1 MTDNNGTLISTSVL
15 KNSFEEDK
23 SCEIGPLALHFI
35 QKLKREKEPGNALI
49 GDMKINVGKSNK
61 NIFHK
66 ECFKVL
72 EDKRNKNGDRN
83 HALNYKVSSEL
94 YMFKKGSRKILVEP
108 TIFSRDLGVV
118 GEPDAVLFSRE
129 FTDILEFKDRTT
141 YERSKIDELQ
151 VETYMTIFG
160 KEDSSIIGGDLRP
173 MIIDEEYKTG
183 IRGFL
188 IYNNGKVMQVQLK
201 NEKLIRLRAS
211 ELLEEIRN
219 YNSIND
225 LPLPRRCV
233 PECVNASYC
242 KRRSEVLYENTAA
255 SSRRTKGKSRA
266 YRARA

>member
-1 MTDNNGTLISTSVL
+1 MADNNGTLISTSVL

-49 GDMKINVGKSNK
+49 GDIKINVGKSNK

-66 ECFKVL
+66 ECFKIL
-72 EDKRNKNGDRN
+72 EDKRNKNGNHN

-94 YMFKKGSRKILVEP
+94 YMFKKGSRKILIEP
-108 TIFSRDLGVV
+108 TIFSRTLGMV
-118 GEPDAVLFSRE
+118 GEPDAVLFSKE
-129 FTDILEFKDRTT
+129 STNILEFKDRTT
-141 YERSKIDELQ
+141 YERSKIDGLQ

-160 KEDSSIIGGDLRP
+160 KDDSRIIGDCSEPKR
-173 MIIDEEYKTG
+173 IDNEYKTD

-201 NEKLIRLRAS
+201 NEELIHLRAS

-225 LPLPRRCV
+225 LPLPRSCV
-233 PECVNASYC
+233 PECVNALYC
-242 KRRSEVLYENTAA
+242 KRRSEVLYENTPA
-255 SSRRTKGKSRA
+255 SSRGPKGKSRA